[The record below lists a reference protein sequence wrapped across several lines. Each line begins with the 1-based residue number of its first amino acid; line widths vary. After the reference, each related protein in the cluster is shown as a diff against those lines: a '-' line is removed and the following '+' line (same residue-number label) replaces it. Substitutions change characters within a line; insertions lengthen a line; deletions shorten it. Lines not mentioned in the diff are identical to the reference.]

1 MSRLLYVDDTLTHF
15 ENVLANNVATMFI
28 NTVEDNGGFESS
40 EAKAVG
46 SAYLT
51 DNWKQANN
59 VLAPYVQAIME
70 NRGYEKS

>member
-1 MSRLLYVDDTLTHF
+1 MSRLLYADDTLTHF

-28 NTVEDNGGFESS
+28 NTVEDIGGCEDS
-40 EAKAVG
+40 EAIASG

-51 DNWKQANN
+51 AFWKGENK

-70 NRGYEKS
+70 DRGYVKQ

>member
-1 MSRLLYVDDTLTHF
+1 MSRLLYADDTLTHF

-28 NTVEDNGGFESS
+28 NTVEDNGGFDNS
-40 EAKAVG
+40 EGKAAG

-51 DNWKQANN
+51 ANWKGENN

-70 NRGYEKS
+70 DRGYVKQ

>member
-40 EAKAVG
+40 EAKAAG

-51 DNWKQANN
+51 TNWKGENKM
-59 VLAPYVQAIME
+59 LAPYVQAIME
-70 NRGYEKS
+70 SRGYEKQ